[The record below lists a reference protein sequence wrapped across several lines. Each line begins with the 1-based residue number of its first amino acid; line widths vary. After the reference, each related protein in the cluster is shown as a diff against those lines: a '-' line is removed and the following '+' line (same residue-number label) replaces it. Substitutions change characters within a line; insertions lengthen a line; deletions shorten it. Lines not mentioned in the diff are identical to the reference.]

1 MGTGS
6 VGADMNDA
14 EFYTADLAYIHDTG
28 FGDFARLS
36 APGLLRILA
45 AAGINSGLMVDL
57 GCGSGI
63 WARTLVDSGYQVE
76 GVEIS
81 AGMIAI
87 ARQRVPEA
95 AFHLG
100 SFSDFPIPAC
110 RAVTALG
117 EVFNYLF
124 DPTNS
129 LTALRVICQRV
140 FDALGS
146 GGIFIFD
153 AAEPAR
159 CRGAKQAFKEG
170 PDWTCLVE
178 YQHDVPAQQ
187 LTRRIVTFRKFG
199 DAYRRH
205 EETHRQ
211 QLFEH
216 QAVAGMLRAI
226 GFQVRIVP
234 GFGQFLFPA
243 GVAGFIATQP
253 N

>member
-1 MGTGS
+1 
-6 VGADMNDA
+6 
-14 EFYTADLAYIHDTG
+14 
-28 FGDFARLS
+28 
-36 APGLLRILA
+36 
-45 AAGINSGLMVDL
+45 MVDL